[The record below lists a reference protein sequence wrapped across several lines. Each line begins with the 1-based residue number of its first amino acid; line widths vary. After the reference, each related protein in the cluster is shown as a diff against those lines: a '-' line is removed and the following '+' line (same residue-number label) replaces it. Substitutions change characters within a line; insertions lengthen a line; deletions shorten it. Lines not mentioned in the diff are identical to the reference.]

1 MLSKKEN
8 EKLSLVGP
16 ATPAGELLRRYWHP
30 VAVAAELKD
39 KPIKRVRI
47 LGEDLV
53 LYRGDDGRYGLVAEQ
68 CSHRGASL
76 AYGRIEGSNIRCPY
90 HGWLYDQ
97 EGRCVEQPAEPPE
110 STYKNRVKHPAYPVQ
125 KLAGLLYAYMGP
137 KPAPLLP
144 RYDVLVRTDGERKI
158 VVLPQLDCNWLQP
171 MENSVD
177 PTHVHYLHGKRTGKP
192 IHGDRGTEIAKYEFE
207 VFEYGIMK
215 KRFAM
220 NGEGKLAL
228 VNAHPLVFPNM
239 LRQRHGKEHYLQY
252 RVPVD
257 DTHTLFFEVY
267 LFESEDGSTVD
278 QHEDPPVEHAPDY
291 KTAEGVYKM
300 EKGKVWMEDYMAWET
315 AGPIFNRAKEHL
327 ATADKGIITYRKL
340 LKSEIDKV
348 KRGKDPMGVIRDPE
362 KNQVIHFHTVTDS
375 RREVR
380 SKR

>member
-8 EKLSLVGP
+8 EKLARVGRG
-16 ATPAGELLRRYWHP
+16 TPAGEFLRRYWHP
-30 VAVAAELKD
+30 IAVAAELKE

-47 LGEDLV
+47 LSEDLV
-53 LYRGDDGRYGLVAEQ
+53 LYHGEDGVYGLVAER

-76 AYGRIEGSNIRCPY
+76 AYGKIEGSNIRCPY
-90 HGWLYDQ
+90 HGWLYDP
-97 EGRCVEQPAEPPE
+97 EGRCVEQPAEPPK

-144 RYDVLVRTDGERKI
+144 KYDVLVRTDGERRI

-177 PTHVHYLHGKRTGKP
+177 PTHTHFLHGVGKGRP
-192 IHGDRGTEIAKYEFE
+192 VHGDRGAEIQKYEFE
-207 VFEYGIMK
+207 VFTYGIMK
-215 KRFAM
+215 KRLAL
-220 NGEGKLAL
+220 NGDGKMAL
-228 VNAHPLVFPNM
+228 VNQHPLVFPNM
-239 LRQRHGKEHYLQY
+239 LRQHHGREHYLQY

-257 DTHTLFFEVY
+257 DTHTLFFELY
-267 LFESEDGSTVD
+267 FLESKDGSTIN
-278 QHEDPPVEHAPDY
+278 QPEDPPVDYASYHKMPD
-291 KTAEGVYKM
+291 GVYKM
-300 EKGKVWMEDYMAWET
+300 ERVWMEDYMAWET
-315 AGPIFNRAKEHL
+315 AGPIFNRAQEHL

-348 KRGKDPMGVIRDPE
+348 KRGKDPIGVIRDSE